1 MGLLV
6 DNMTEESANHVTR
19 YVNIKPL
26 KELVSKE
33 LPSSSIARRIILQEN
48 DSITA
53 ISFLEKLKVWLQLVR
68 EEREKEI

>member
-1 MGLLV
+1 MELLA
-6 DNMTEESANHVTR
+6 DNMTEESTK

-33 LPSSSIARRIILQEN
+33 LPPSSMARRIILQEN

-53 ISFLEKLKVWLQLVR
+53 TSFLEKLKVWFQLIN
-68 EEREKEI
+68 EEREAV

>member
-1 MGLLV
+1 
-6 DNMTEESANHVTR
+6 MTEKKVLVEESTNHVTR

-33 LPSSSIARRIILQEN
+33 LPVSSMARRIILQEN

-53 ISFLEKLKVWLQLVR
+53 ISFLEKLRVWFQLIK
-68 EEREKEI
+68 EEQEKE